1 MFINFS
7 NICNNW
13 HIFSLPVVKPKSK
26 FQIVKPSHGLSRSL
40 FFSYFTVLPYCSNP
54 IEFFDQFFFS
64 PLDDLGVGV
73 GSAVSQAVQHL
84 NHA

>member
-1 MFINFS
+1 MVTVRGQLAPTS
-7 NICNNW
+7 
-13 HIFSLPVVKPKSK
+13 HVTSL
-26 FQIVKPSHGLSRSL
+26 GLRPQGLGKGLDSFPGTPATSFYDPQSPHSARNTPMSSVQL
-40 FFSYFTVLPYCSNP
+40 MDAS
-54 IEFFDQFFFS
+54 S